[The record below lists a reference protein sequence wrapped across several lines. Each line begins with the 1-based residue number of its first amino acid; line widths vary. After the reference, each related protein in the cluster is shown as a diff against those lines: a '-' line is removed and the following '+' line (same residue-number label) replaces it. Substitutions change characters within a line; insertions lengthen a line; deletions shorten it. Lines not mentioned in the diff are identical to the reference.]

1 MPSWSTKEG
10 SPRPLGCTWVAEEK
24 AFNFAI
30 YSKHAEALTLL
41 LYTKDET
48 LAPCLTYQFKPLV
61 NRSGRVWHCR
71 IPVSDM
77 PKAAYYAYS
86 VNGPAVSGG
95 RYERHAFNP
104 AKILLDP
111 YARSVY
117 FPPAYDRLAALDS
130 GANTGRAAL
139 GVISKA
145 EKFAWGADKRPL
157 HDHDLVIYEMH
168 VRGFTQNA
176 NSGVSADKRGAFA
189 GVIEKIPYLLDLG
202 ITAVELM
209 PVFQFDDAEPNYWGY
224 MPLNFFALH
233 HRYSSDASASGRIKE
248 FKEMVKALHG
258 AGIEVI
264 LDVVYNHTGEGNQDG
279 PVISFKGIDNS
290 TYYIASDN
298 DNQPYANYTGTGN
311 TLHCANRAVRRLVVD
326 SLRYWAHEMR
336 VDGFRF
342 DLASVFSRNSDG
354 SVNHFDPPL
363 FGDIAAD
370 PALAQIRMITEPW
383 DADGNY
389 ELGNQQFNRNFSG
402 IGWRQ
407 WNDKFRR
414 TLRSFVKS
422 DAGKAGGLMTRLYG
436 SSDAFPDSL
445 MDSLRPYQS
454 VNYIASHDGLTLY
467 DLVSYNSDSSWDCGA
482 NGDKKTLPK
491 VARLRKQQVKNFC
504 CLLFLSNGTPM
515 LCAGDEFMQTQSGD
529 PNPYNVDSPKTWLDW
544 SKLKTNSDVFLF
556 FKKMIA
562 FRKDHPSISRP
573 GFWRDDISW
582 YGIGP
587 DTDISDPS
595 RSLAY
600 CLHGAS
606 QGDKDIYVMINA
618 YWEPLTFTVQEGTA
632 SKWKKVIDTSLDS
645 PRDFASP
652 SRAPVIASLDCT
664 LQPRSTVVLLRHK
677 A

>member
-1 MPSWSTKEG
+1 MTSWSTKEG

-30 YSKHAEALTLL
+30 YSKHAEAVTLL
-41 LYTKDET
+41 LYTKDDT
-48 LAPCLTYQFKPLV
+48 ANPCLAYQFKPLI

-71 IPVSDM
+71 LPVVDM
-77 PKAAYYAYS
+77 AKAAYYAYS
-86 VNGPAVSGG
+86 VNGPAASGG

-117 FPPAYDRLAALDS
+117 FPPDYDRLSTLGREPNS
-130 GANTGRAAL
+130 GKAML

-145 EKFAWGADKRPL
+145 EKFTWGADRRPL

-176 NSGVSADKRGAFA
+176 NSGVSADNRGTFA
-189 GVIEKIPYLLDLG
+189 GIIEKIPYLSDLG
-202 ITAVELM
+202 VTAVELM
-209 PVFQFDDAEPNYWGY
+209 PIYQFDDAEPNYWGY
-224 MPLNFFALH
+224 MPVNFFSLH
-233 HRYSSDASASGRIKE
+233 HKYSADQTASGRIKE
-248 FKEMVKALHG
+248 FREMVKALHE

-264 LDVVYNHTGEGNQDG
+264 LDVVYNHTGEGNQNG

-298 DNQPYANYTGTGN
+298 DSDPYANYTGTGN

-326 SLRYWAHEMR
+326 SLRYWAKEMR

-354 SVNHFDPPL
+354 SVNYLDPPL

-370 PALAQIRMITEPW
+370 PSLADIRMITEPW
-383 DADGNY
+383 DASGNY
-389 ELGNQQFNRNFSG
+389 ELGNQLFNRNFSG

-407 WNDKFRR
+407 WNDKFRM

-422 DAGKAGGLMTRLYG
+422 DTNRVADLMTRLYG
-436 SSDAFPDSL
+436 SSDAFPDAL

-454 VNYIASHDGLTLY
+454 VNYIASHDGLTLN
-467 DLVSYNSDSSWDCGA
+467 DLVSFNSEDSWDCGV
-482 NGDKKTLPK
+482 NGLDKTPK
-491 VARLRKQQVKNFC
+491 DVERLRKQQVKNFC

-515 LCAGDEFMQTQSGD
+515 LCAGDEFMQTQFGD
-529 PNPYNVDSPKTWLDW
+529 ANPYNVDSPTTWLDW
-544 SKLKTNSDVFLF
+544 SRLKTNADVFLF

-562 FRKDHPSISRP
+562 FRKAHPSICRP

-582 YGIGP
+582 YGTGP
-587 DTDISDPS
+587 YVDMADHSLT
-595 RSLAY
+595 LAY

-618 YWEPLTFTVQEGTA
+618 FWEPVTFTVQEGA
-632 SKWKKVIDTSLDS
+632 AAKWRKVIDTALDS
-645 PRDFASP
+645 PHDFP
-652 SRAPVIASLDCT
+652 SQTKAPVLKSLDCA
-664 LQPRSTVVLLRHK
+664 LQPRSIVVLLRYK
-677 A
+677 D